1 MFKSIKVAMVAA
13 AVTFGAAATANA
25 AVVNTSGNLA
35 TGQGAGGTSDPYWTI
50 TAAVG
55 TAPSSSP
62 TIQTYNTS
70 IFPFNAY
77 AAPIGTSQWI
87 TPDGERRSVVR
98 SVYRTAST
106 PTFRSLRPSST
117 IAGQFM
123 SDNTVSDIT
132 LSPVGQHPTG
142 GGGFTSADRV
152 RLQQPDLGRS
162 TVHAEPS
169 RSRTSSRAVETR
181 PRWTCMASAVPEP
194 STWAMMILG
203 FLGLGFLGYRKSSKT
218 SAASFRMV

>member
-55 TAPSSSP
+55 TAPSGNP

-87 TPDGERRSVVR
+87 TP
-98 SVYRTAST
+98 TANAGQS
-106 PTFRSLRPSST
+106 FDPSSNGFYTYTISFIATKFT

-132 LSPVGQHPTG
+132 LSPVGQHTTG
-142 GGGFTSADRV
+142 GGGFTSPTAFAFN
-152 RLQQPDLGRS
+152 DLTLGQLYTLAF
-162 TVHAEPS
+162 TVENFKQNGGNPTALD
-169 RSRTSSRAVETR
+169 V
-181 PRWTCMASAVPEP
+181 MASAVPEP